1 MKIDKINDEFIV
13 DCTNNSKEERQQVY
27 KFLVDNRN
35 YEKSYLEDYSPV
47 IVCNKKQNYSN
58 WNSLEKYYNWVDSK
72 KDISIYTFE
81 EFEEMYLKEK
91 FVLPVKWC
99 IKDCKKVTEYG
110 AKRFHHKMGNIWE
123 DAYLCI
129 DESSGK
135 YNYLKK
141 KYNYTEITFEQ
152 FKKYVLKNNNME
164 NNKQII
170 GYKLIKEEYREA
182 AYKIA
187 NTSWFFNGI
196 VDFQENC
203 YIEKNLKEAGVLD
216 LWFEKVYEEE
226 FKVGDWIFGNI
237 LGTDIY
243 NYEKN
248 PVKIIEIN
256 ENNFRYDL
264 GSVYKLDFKVG
275 EKSEYYQLNQIT
287 RKATPKEIA
296 NAQKAIVKMYS
307 SNKGQFEIEV
317 IDGKAYYRPENK
329 ELPKEWIKD
338 IIDSFEKVLSKGGI
352 DYPYNVEVSSLNV
365 GCYHGTKKEDWG
377 NVYKL
382 LR

>member
-35 YEKSYLEDYSPV
+35 YEKSYLEDYYPV

-58 WNSLEKYYNWVDSK
+58 WDSLEKYYNWVDSK
-72 KDISIYTFE
+72 KDIPIYTFE
-81 EFEEMYLKEK
+81 QFKEMYLEN
-91 FVLPVKWC
+91 FILPEKWC

-110 AKRFHHKMGNIWE
+110 AKRFHYKMGDIWE
-123 DAYLCI
+123 DTYLCI

-203 YIEKNLKEAGVLD
+203 YIEKKLKEAGVLD
-216 LWFEKVYEEE
+216 LWFEKVYGKE
-226 FKVGDWIFGNI
+226 FKVGDWIISPNAI
-237 LGTDIY
+237 
-243 NYEKN
+243 EPKAC
-248 PVKIIEIN
+248 KIESIN
-256 ENNFRYDL
+256 E
-264 GSVYKLDFKVG
+264 
-275 EKSEYYQLNQIT
+275 EYYKCEDTNPNKLGFKKDIEDL
-287 RKATPKEIA
+287 RLATTEEIEK
-296 NAQKAIVKMYS
+296 AQKTIVKMYS
-307 SNKGQFEIEV
+307 SNKGEFEIEV
-317 IDGKAYYRPENK
+317 VDGKAYYRPENK
-329 ELPKEWIKD
+329 HLPKEWIEN
-338 IIDSFEKVLSKGGI
+338 IIISFDKIITYKKN
-352 DYPYNVEVSSLNV
+352 PYNVRISSLNV
-365 GCYHGTKKEDWG
+365 GCFENCKKEDWE

-382 LR
+382 LK

>member
-1 MKIDKINDEFIV
+1 MKIDKKNDEFIV

-35 YEKSYLEDYSPV
+35 YEKSYLEDYFPV
-47 IVCNKKQNYSN
+47 IVCNKKQDYSN
-58 WNSLEKYYNWVDSK
+58 WGGLENYYNWVGSK
-72 KDISIYTFE
+72 KDIPVYTFE
-81 EFEEMYLKEK
+81 KFEEMYLKEE
-91 FVLPVKWC
+91 FILPVKWC

-152 FKKYVLKNNNME
+152 FKKYVLNQNNME

-187 NTSWFFNGI
+187 NVSCFFNGM
-196 VDFQENC
+196 VDFEENC

-216 LWFEKVYEEE
+216 LWFEKVYGEE
-226 FKVGDWIFGNI
+226 FKIGDWIIDPSVSEPEASKIKSINKKYYKCEGDDPEI
-237 LGTDIY
+237 LGFSKDR
-243 NYEKN
+243 KN
-248 PVKIIEIN
+248 L
-256 ENNFRYDL
+256 RL
-264 GSVYKLDFKVG
+264 
-275 EKSEYYQLNQIT
+275 
-287 RKATPKEIA
+287 ATPEEIA
-296 NAQKAIVKMYS
+296 KAQKTIVKMYS
-307 SNKGQFEIEV
+307 SNKGEFEIEV
-317 IDGKAYYRPENK
+317 VNGKAYYRPENK
-329 ELPKEWIKD
+329 ELPKKWIKD
-338 IIDSFEKVLSKGGI
+338 IIDSFGEIIYSKGGI
-352 DYPYNVEVSSLNV
+352 DFPYNVKISSINV
-365 GCYHGTKKEDWG
+365 GCYSNCKKEDWE

-382 LR
+382 LK

>member
-1 MKIDKINDEFIV
+1 MKIDKKNDEFIV

-35 YEKSYLEDYSPV
+35 YSKSYLEDYYPV
-47 IVCNKKQNYSN
+47 IVCNKKQDYSN
-58 WNSLEKYYNWVDSK
+58 WGGLENYYNWVDSK
-72 KDISIYTFE
+72 KDIPVYTFE
-81 EFEEMYLKEK
+81 KFEEMYLKEE
-91 FVLPVKWC
+91 FILPVKWC

-110 AKRFHHKMGNIWE
+110 AKRFHHKMDNIWE

-187 NTSWFFNGI
+187 NVSCFFNGM
-196 VDFQENC
+196 VDFEENC

-216 LWFEKVYEEE
+216 LWFEKVYEKE
-226 FKVGDWIFGNI
+226 FKIGDWIIDPSVSEPEASKIKSINKKYYKCEGDDPEI
-237 LGTDIY
+237 LGFSKDR
-243 NYEKN
+243 KN
-248 PVKIIEIN
+248 L
-256 ENNFRYDL
+256 RL
-264 GSVYKLDFKVG
+264 
-275 EKSEYYQLNQIT
+275 
-287 RKATPKEIA
+287 ATPEEIA
-296 NAQKAIVKMYS
+296 KAQKTIVKMYS
-307 SNKGQFEIEV
+307 SNKGEFEIEV
-317 IDGKAYYRPENK
+317 VNGKAYYRPENK
-329 ELPKEWIKD
+329 ELPKKWIKD
-338 IIDSFEKVLSKGGI
+338 IIDSFGKIINPKDEI
-352 DYPYNVEVSSLNV
+352 NFPYNIKISSINV
-365 GCYHGTKKEDWG
+365 GCYSNCKKEDWE

-382 LR
+382 LK

>member
-35 YEKSYLEDYSPV
+35 YQKSYLEEDHPV

-58 WNSLEKYYNWVDSK
+58 WESLENYYNFVDSK
-72 KDISIYTFE
+72 KDIPIYTFE
-81 EFEEMYLKEK
+81 KFEEMYLKEE
-91 FVLPVKWC
+91 FILPVKWC

-187 NTSWFFNGI
+187 NVSCFFNGM
-196 VDFQENC
+196 VDFEENC

-216 LWFEKVYEEE
+216 LWFEKVYGKE
-226 FKVGDWIFGNI
+226 FKVGDWIISTN
-237 LGTDIY
+237 DI
-243 NYEKN
+243 KSI
-248 PVKIIEIN
+248 VFKIESIN
-256 ENNFRYDL
+256 E
-264 GSVYKLDFKVG
+264 
-275 EKSEYYQLNQIT
+275 EYYECENDNFGIVAL
-287 RKATPKEIA
+287 RKDKEDLRLATPEEITK
-296 NAQKAIVKMYS
+296 AQKTIVKMYS

>member
-1 MKIDKINDEFIV
+1 MKIDKKNDEFIV

-35 YEKSYLEDYSPV
+35 YEKSYLEDYFPV
-47 IVCNKKQNYSN
+47 IVCNKKQDYSN
-58 WNSLEKYYNWVDSK
+58 WGGLENYYNWVGSK
-72 KDISIYTFE
+72 KDIPVYTFE
-81 EFEEMYLKEK
+81 EFEEMYLKEE
-91 FVLPVKWC
+91 FILPVKWC

-110 AKRFHHKMGNIWE
+110 AKRFHHKMDNIWE

-187 NTSWFFNGI
+187 NVSCFFNGM
-196 VDFQENC
+196 VDFEENC

-216 LWFEKVYEEE
+216 LWFEKVYGEE
-226 FKVGDWIFGNI
+226 FKVGDWIISTN
-237 LGTDIY
+237 DI
-243 NYEKN
+243 KSI
-248 PVKIIEIN
+248 VFKIESIN
-256 ENNFRYDL
+256 E
-264 GSVYKLDFKVG
+264 
-275 EKSEYYQLNQIT
+275 EYYKCENDNFGIVAL
-287 RKATPKEIA
+287 RKDKKDLRLATTEEIA
-296 NAQKAIVKMYS
+296 KAQKTIVKMYS
-307 SNKGQFEIEV
+307 SNKGEFEIEV
-317 IDGKAYYRPENK
+317 VDGKAYYRPENK
-329 ELPKEWIKD
+329 HLPKEWIRD
-338 IIDSFEKVLSKGGI
+338 IINSFDEIIICSNKKEN
-352 DYPYNVEVSSLNV
+352 PYNVTIASLNV
-365 GCYHGTKKEDWG
+365 GCYHNCKKCDWE

-382 LR
+382 LK

>member
-35 YEKSYLEDYSPV
+35 YEKSYLEDYFPV
-47 IVCNKKQNYSN
+47 IVCNKKQDYSN
-58 WNSLEKYYNWVDSK
+58 WDSLEKYYTWVDSK
-72 KDISIYTFE
+72 KDIPIYTFE

-110 AKRFHHKMGNIWE
+110 AKRFHHKMGDIWE

-129 DESSGK
+129 DESFGK
-135 YNYLKK
+135 YNYLKE

-152 FKKYVLKNNNME
+152 FKKYVLNQNNME

-187 NTSWFFNGI
+187 NVSCFGI
-196 VDFQENC
+196 DMVDFQENS
-203 YIEKNLKEAGVLD
+203 YIKEKLEEAGVLD
-216 LWFEKVYEEE
+216 LWFREVYEKG
-226 FKVGDWIFGNI
+226 FKIGDWIIDPSASEPEASKIKSINRKYYKCEGDDPEI
-237 LGTDIY
+237 LGFSKDK
-243 NYEKN
+243 KN
-248 PVKIIEIN
+248 L
-256 ENNFRYDL
+256 RL
-264 GSVYKLDFKVG
+264 
-275 EKSEYYQLNQIT
+275 
-287 RKATPKEIA
+287 ATPEEIA
-296 NAQKAIVKMYS
+296 KAQKTIVKMYS
-307 SNKGQFEIEV
+307 SNKGEFEIEV
-317 IDGKAYYRPENK
+317 VDGKAYYRPENK
-329 ELPKEWIKD
+329 HLPKEWIRD
-338 IIDSFEKVLSKGGI
+338 IINSYGGI
-352 DYPYNVEVSSLNV
+352 LIQKNVFVPYNIIVSSIDV
-365 GCYHGTKKEDWG
+365 GCYHSTKKEDWE

-382 LR
+382 LK